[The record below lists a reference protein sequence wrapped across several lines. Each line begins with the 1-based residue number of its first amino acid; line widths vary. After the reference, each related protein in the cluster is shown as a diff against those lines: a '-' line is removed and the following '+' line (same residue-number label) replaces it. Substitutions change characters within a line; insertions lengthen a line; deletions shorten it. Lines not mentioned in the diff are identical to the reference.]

1 MKILS
6 ITCLSKNFPCKSNQ
20 IAFDYDSYFNNIDDG
35 CQLKYDSFQIA
46 CVFAQPNC
54 LQKCGIMDKTFLN

>member
-35 CQLKYDSFQIA
+35 CQLKYDSFQTA
-46 CVFAQPNC
+46 GGFAQPDC
-54 LQKCGIMDKTFLN
+54 LQQCGIIEKTLPN